1 MLHSVALDAA
11 GFVAVLW
18 VTAGSLALQAFGGGA
33 LAAHCVV
40 QSHRHTPSFAEVMV
54 CVMRVNLCTAVLD
67 NKLEAEK
74 ALRSSGLDWTIV
86 R

>member
-1 MLHSVALDAA
+1 MH
-11 GFVAVLW
+11 
-18 VTAGSLALQAFGGGA
+18 Q
-33 LAAHCVV
+33 
-40 QSHRHTPSFAEVMV
+40 FAEVMV
-54 CVMRVNLCTAVLD
+54 CVMRVNVCTAVLD

>member
-1 MLHSVALDAA
+1 MNQFADAA
-11 GFVAVLW
+11 
-18 VTAGSLALQAFGGGA
+18 
-33 LAAHCVV
+33 
-40 QSHRHTPSFAEVMV
+40 M
-54 CVMRVNLCTAVLD
+54 CVMGVHLCFAVLD